1 MNVFLN
7 KRDDMIVDD
16 NNGEFGGDGGHNDA
30 RVLEPPT
37 FSPPPEM
44 RERYLSSRKAEIE
57 DMLYSARNGEWKPV
71 MKTANHVRG
80 TGAMF
85 GFENIGT
92 AAENLVKAVQ
102 NGDSKSLEFLEKY
115 AEAVNASYV

>member
-1 MNVFLN
+1 MNVNNTTDN
-7 KRDDMIVDD
+7 KNRDC
-16 NNGEFGGDGGHNDA
+16 A
-30 RVLEPPT
+30 RIELDPPT

-44 RERYLSSRKAEIE
+44 RARYLEKRKAELDDLI
-57 DMLYSARNGEWKPV
+57 DHARNGEWKPV
-71 MKTANHVRG
+71 MTVAGHVRG
-80 TGAMF
+80 TGAMY

-102 NGDSKSLEFLEKY
+102 NGDAKSIEFMEKY